1 MGVEDVQEDGI
12 GNLDAD
18 EVPVKVE
25 IPKADAGLFKRFAKT
40 LFRQNV

>member
-1 MGVEDVQEDGI
+1 MEEVEDSGI
-12 GNLDAD
+12 GNEGID

-25 IPKADAGLFKRFAKT
+25 IPKTDGLFKRFAKS